1 MGGDLQLFQQSRGLG
16 SVTETV
22 SPELDAEPRVLAR
35 RSDPETSHRAAENA
49 AMRSGS
55 HKALLLIAYGYA
67 ENGYTDEEAASV
79 AGLSHIG
86 FWKRCSDLRNLGF
99 IIPNGLERR
108 VSSGLMAQ
116 VCEITL
122 EGKRLRATLATHTR

>member
-67 ENGYTDEEAASV
+67 DP
-79 AGLSHIG
+79 AGGIAYSQKKSAELLLQP
-86 FWKRCSDLRNLGF
+86 DPLQQA
-99 IIPNGLERR
+99 
-108 VSSGLMAQ
+108 V
-116 VCEITL
+116 
-122 EGKRLRATLATHTR
+122 